1 VEKKYKLIMKIRI
14 QYNKN
19 KRIYIVKINNKL
31 LFNYYLK
38 KNKKN
43 NFSYMNYNYNILLK
57 ILRIFG
63 LTKSIYNYKDYY
75 INKK

>member
-1 VEKKYKLIMKIRI
+1 MKIKI

-19 KRIYIVKINNKL
+19 KKIYIIKLNNKL

-38 KNKKN
+38 KIKKN
-43 NFSYMNYNYNILLK
+43 NYSLLNYNYNLILK

-63 LTKSIYNYKDYY
+63 LIKPIYNYRDY
-75 INKK
+75 NMKKNRNVFI

>member
-1 VEKKYKLIMKIRI
+1 MKKKKKYNKKKKNYIIKL
-14 QYNKN
+14 
-19 KRIYIVKINNKL
+19 NNNL

-43 NFSYMNYNYNILLK
+43 KHSYINYNYYILLK

-63 LTKSIYNYKDYY
+63 LIKPIYNYKDYY
-75 INKK
+75 KK